1 MHRLPT
7 AVLLL
12 ACAACAHGAS
22 LWQAESLA
30 DGTLYSD
37 QVARRAGD
45 LITILVKETTAVS
58 ENQKTETTRE
68 NELEAAVTMLPQNT
82 ALPAVVG
89 QTSVGRLPAVAMNS
103 SKEFEGEGKYEA
115 DSEVRATVTGRVVD
129 VLDNGNLLVEGR
141 RQVKVNLDT
150 KTIIITG
157 IVRTAD
163 IRSDNTVWSEKLH
176 DFQLAIEGD
185 GPLTRAQQEGWLGRI
200 IDVVWPF

>member
-1 MHRLPT
+1 MHRLLILC
-7 AVLLL
+7 LLL
-12 ACAACAHGAS
+12 SCAARGQAAS
-22 LWQAESLA
+22 LWQAETLA

-45 LITILVKETTAVS
+45 LITIMVKETTAVTDT
-58 ENQKTETTRE
+58 QKTETNRE

-82 ALPAVVG
+82 ALPAVAGASTVG
-89 QTSVGRLPAVAMNS
+89 TLPAVAMNS
-103 SKEFEGEGKYEA
+103 KKEFEGEGKYKSN
-115 DSEVRATVTGRVVD
+115 SEVRATITGRVID
-129 VLDNGNLLVEGR
+129 VLDNGNLVVEGR

-150 KTIIITG
+150 KTIVITG

-176 DFQLAIEGD
+176 DFQLAIEGE
-185 GPLTRAQQEGWLGRI
+185 GPLSRAQQEGWLGRI